1 MKPDVNGKVDEDCAF
16 LEQVLDTLYDFG
28 SGAVKKKK
36 KKKRCEQEAVPEEPA
51 NICSFDEDQNG
62 GQESPEV
69 TVHNP
74 GPAVKPV
81 RQVEVVHFQDPTKR
95 QKTTKRIPA
104 VDETIPLETS
114 EKKQTAPQQGLSL
127 NKARLEVHLFG
138 ITGYKKEQQ
147 RVFEEERAIM
157 LGARPAK
164 KSYMNYK
171 ALQQQIKEKKQ
182 KAKEEVQPELKK
194 KKNPSRDSKKTAT
207 SGSSSAPTGQV
218 GRFKDGILILSPKD
232 IKSIKGRTQRK

>member
-16 LEQVLDTLYDFG
+16 LEHVLDTLYDFG

-36 KKKRCEQEAVPEEPA
+36 TKKRCKEEAVPEEPA
-51 NICSFDEDQNG
+51 DVCSFDEDQDG
-62 GQESPEV
+62 GQESSEV
-69 TVHNP
+69 TVHNQ
-74 GPAVKPV
+74 AVKLV
-81 RQVEVVHFQDPTKR
+81 RPVEVVHFQDPTKR
-95 QKTTKRIPA
+95 QKKTKQMAA

-114 EKKQTAPQQGLSL
+114 EKKQSPPQQGLSL
-127 NKARLEVHLFG
+127 EKARLEVHRFG
-138 ITGYKKEQQ
+138 ITGYQKKQQ

-164 KSYMNYK
+164 KSYLNYK
-171 ALQQQIKEKKQ
+171 VLQQQIKEKKQ
-182 KAKEEVQPELKK
+182 NAKEEVQLELKK
-194 KKNPSRDSKKTAT
+194 KKSQSRDSKKPAT

-232 IKSIKGRTQRK
+232 IKSIKSSKTQRK